1 MRRQPRLGPGGRC
14 SGWPRGAKSRSLH
27 DGRSDGP
34 AGRGGAGRCGGGA
47 ERGSPVCGRGGGPT
61 GPLGGAGRSRSRRKS
76 SGSVMS
82 SSNGTRQKPMR
93 WAAKLMDFIVEPP
106 PLPQR
111 HDRRSR
117 RSGASGWDVYEKISG
132 NFCEGPANAR
142 FRRPTFAVSGAVTGP
157 QSRAA
162 TPFGDPRHSLGAL
175 IMRRAGLLDFLSPAS
190 QQIVGTIQAV
200 AGSAPDPSKQVPSRP
215 NALWHNLT
223 ALAVVR
229 KTSQCAG
236 TGRRQV
242 KMGQVGMSGWFC
254 HIVLRLV
261 ENREQGHRS
270 APYGSSPTGS

>member
-1 MRRQPRLGPGGRC
+1 MQ
-14 SGWPRGAKSRSLH
+14 
-27 DGRSDGP
+27 
-34 AGRGGAGRCGGGA
+34 
-47 ERGSPVCGRGGGPT
+47 
-61 GPLGGAGRSRSRRKS
+61 
-76 SGSVMS
+76 
-82 SSNGTRQKPMR
+82 GTRQCP
-93 WAAKLMDFIVEPP
+93 V
-106 PLPQR
+106 PLA
-111 HDRRSR
+111 H
-117 RSGASGWDVYEKISG
+117 
-132 NFCEGPANAR
+132 
-142 FRRPTFAVSGAVTGP
+142 FRCVGCVTGP

-200 AGSAPDPSKQVPSRP
+200 AGSAPDASKQLPSRP

-270 APYGSSPTGS
+270 APYGSSPTGSSFQASSTSTGPKGPSPQPSGRGRQRSDW